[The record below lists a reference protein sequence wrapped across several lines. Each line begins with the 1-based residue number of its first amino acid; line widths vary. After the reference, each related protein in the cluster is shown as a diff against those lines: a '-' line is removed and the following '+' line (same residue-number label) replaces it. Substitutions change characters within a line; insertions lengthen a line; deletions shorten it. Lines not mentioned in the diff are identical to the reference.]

1 LFNLICNFDMK
12 TFSMGGV
19 HPNDNK
25 ISTNAA
31 IEEFPMP
38 SKVVVMM
45 NQHLGAPATPCVA
58 KGDKVKV
65 GQLIGKAEAFMCANV
80 HSPVSGTV
88 SKIDMCKDMF
98 GIAKPAIYI
107 DVEGDEWEESIDRSA
122 DIKRECN
129 LEPKQIVDKLKEMG
143 IVGLG
148 GATFPAHIKYA
159 VPEGKHADYLIINGV
174 ECEPYLTSD
183 HRVMIEHAEE
193 LCIGISI
200 LRKALGVP
208 NAYVGIENNKPEPI
222 RVMTEMAKQ
231 FEGIIVE
238 PLKMKYP
245 QGAEKQLINAITGRC
260 VPSGK
265 LPIDVGC
272 VVSNIGTTYAV
283 YEAVQK
289 NKPLIENILTV
300 TGKSLSSQHNYH
312 VRIGVSY
319 ADIIKQAMGALPEDT
334 GKVISGG
341 PMMGKAMSNFSAPT
355 TKGASS
361 VLVIAMSE
369 AKRAAESNCIR
380 CGKCMHACPMG
391 LEPYLFSQ
399 LVKNGMIEEAGKHN
413 ILDCIE
419 CGCCFFSCPAN
430 KPLLDEIRLGKNKL
444 RAMMAAKKK

>member
-1 LFNLICNFDMK
+1 MK
-12 TFSMGGV
+12 TFAMGGI
-19 HPNDNK
+19 HPEENK
-25 ISTNAA
+25 ISTSAA
-31 IEEFPMP
+31 IEQMP
-38 SKVVVMM
+38 LPKQVVVLM
-45 NQHLGAPATPCVA
+45 NQHLGAPATPVVA

-88 SKIDMCKDMF
+88 NKVDVCKDPF
-98 GIAKPAIYI
+98 GMAKPAIYI
-107 DVEGDEWEESIDRSA
+107 DVEGDEWEESIDRRPE
-122 DIKRECN
+122 IKRECN

-148 GATFPAHIKYA
+148 GATFPAHIKYSI
-159 VPEGKHADYLIINGV
+159 PEGKKAEYLIINAV

-183 HRVMIEHAEE
+183 HRVMLEHAEE
-193 LCIGISI
+193 ICIGISI

-208 NAYVGIENNKPEPI
+208 NAYVGIENNKPDCI
-222 RVMTEMAKQ
+222 AKMRETATK

-245 QGAEKQLINAITGRC
+245 QGAEKQLINAITGRK

-272 VVSNIGTTYAV
+272 VVSNVGTTFAV

-300 TGKSLSSQHNYH
+300 TGKHLPSQHNYQ
-312 VRIGVSY
+312 VRIGISY
-319 ADIIKQAMGALPEDT
+319 ADIIKQAMGELPATT

-341 PMMGKAMSNFSAPT
+341 PMMGKAMCNLDAPT
-355 TKGASS
+355 VKGASS
-361 VLVIAMSE
+361 VLVIDEDE
-369 AKRAAESNCIR
+369 ATRARETACIR
-380 CGKCMHACPMG
+380 CGKCMQACPMG
-391 LEPYLFSQ
+391 LEPYLFSS
-399 LVKNGMIEEAGKHN
+399 LVRNGRIEEAGEHN

-430 KPLLDEIRLGKNKL
+430 KPLLDEIRLGKNKM
-444 RAMMAAKKK
+444 RAILAAKKK

>member
-1 LFNLICNFDMK
+1 MK
-12 TFSMGGV
+12 TFAMGGV

-25 ISTNAA
+25 ISTEAA
-31 IEEFPMP
+31 IEQFPVP
-38 SKVVVMM
+38 AQVVVLM
-45 NQHLGAPATPCVA
+45 NQHLGAPATPIVA

-65 GQLIGKAEAFMCANV
+65 GQLIGEAQAFMCANV

-88 SKIDMCKDMF
+88 SKIDVCKDPF
-98 GIAKPAIYI
+98 GLAKPAIYI
-107 DVEGDEWEESIDRSA
+107 DVEGDEWMETIDRTP

-148 GATFPAHIKYA
+148 GATFPAHIKYS
-159 VPEGKHADYLIINGV
+159 VPEGKKAEYLIINAV

-183 HRVMIEHAEE
+183 HRVMMEHAEE
-193 LCIGISI
+193 ICIGISI

-208 NAYVGIENNKPEPI
+208 NAYIGIENNKPEPI
-222 RVMTEMAKQ
+222 RVMREMAAK

-238 PLKMKYP
+238 PLKLKYP
-245 QGAEKQLINAITGRC
+245 QGAEKQLINAITGRR

-272 VVSNIGTTYAV
+272 VVSNVGTTFAV
-283 YEAVQK
+283 YEAIQK

-300 TGKSLSSQHNYH
+300 TGKKLPSQHNYQ
-312 VRIGVSY
+312 VRIGISY
-319 ADIIKQAMGALPEDT
+319 NDIIKHSIGELPATT

-341 PMMGKAMSNFSAPT
+341 PMMGKAMCNLDGPT
-355 TKGASS
+355 VKGASS
-361 VLVIAMSE
+361 VLVIDESE
-369 AKRAAESNCIR
+369 AVRAKESNCIR
-380 CGKCMHACPMG
+380 CGKCMQACPMG
-391 LEPYLFSQ
+391 LEPYLFSA
-399 LVKNGMIEEAGKHN
+399 LIKNGRYEEAGAHN

-430 KPLLDEIRLGKNKL
+430 KPLLDEVRLGKNKYRGIL
-444 RAMMAAKKK
+444 AARSKK

>member
-1 LFNLICNFDMK
+1 MK
-12 TFSMGGV
+12 TFAMGGV

-25 ISTNAA
+25 ISTEAA
-31 IEEFPMP
+31 IEQFPVP
-38 SKVVVMM
+38 AKVVVLM
-45 NQHLGAPATPCVA
+45 NQHLGAPATPIVA

-65 GQLIGKAEAFMCANV
+65 GQLIGEAQAFMCANV

-88 SKIDMCKDMF
+88 SKIDVCKDPF
-98 GIAKPAIYI
+98 GLAKPAIYI
-107 DVEGDEWEESIDRSA
+107 DVEGDEWMETIDRTP

-148 GATFPAHIKYA
+148 GATFPAHIKYS
-159 VPEGKHADYLIINGV
+159 VPDGKKAEYLIINAV

-183 HRVMIEHAEE
+183 HRVMMEHAEE
-193 LCIGISI
+193 ICIGISI

-208 NAYVGIENNKPEPI
+208 NAYIGIENNKPEPI
-222 RVMTEMAKQ
+222 RVMREMAAK

-238 PLKMKYP
+238 PLKLKYP
-245 QGAEKQLINAITGRC
+245 QGAEKQLINALTGRR

-272 VVSNIGTTYAV
+272 VVSNVGTTFAV
-283 YEAVQK
+283 YEAIQK

-300 TGKSLSSQHNYH
+300 TGKKLPSQHNYQ
-312 VRIGVSY
+312 VRIGISY
-319 ADIIKQAMGALPEDT
+319 NDIIKHSVGELPETT

-341 PMMGKAMSNFSAPT
+341 PMMGKAMCNLDGPT
-355 TKGASS
+355 VKGASS
-361 VLVIAMSE
+361 VLVIDESE
-369 AKRAAESNCIR
+369 AVRAKESNCIR

-391 LEPYLFSQ
+391 LEPYLFSA
-399 LVKNGMIEEAGKHN
+399 LIKNGRYEEAGAHN

-430 KPLLDEIRLGKNKL
+430 KPLLDEVRLGKNKYRGIL
-444 RAMMAAKKK
+444 AARSKK

>member
-1 LFNLICNFDMK
+1 
-12 TFSMGGV
+12 MGGV
-19 HPNDNK
+19 HPEENK
-25 ISTNAA
+25 ISSDAA
-31 IEEFPMP
+31 IEQFPLP
-38 SKVVVMM
+38 KQVVVLM
-45 NQHLGAPATPCVA
+45 NQHLGAPATPIVA

-65 GQLIGKAEAFMCANV
+65 GQLIGRAEAFMCANV

-88 SKIDMCKDMF
+88 NKVDTCKDAF
-98 GIAKPAIYI
+98 GLNKPAIYI
-107 DVEGDEWEESIDRSA
+107 DVEGDEWEESIDRTP

-129 LEPKQIVDKLKEMG
+129 LEPKQIVEKLKEMG

-159 VPEGKHADYLIINGV
+159 VPDGKKAEYLIINAV

-183 HRVMIEHAEE
+183 NRVMLELAEQA
-193 LCIGISI
+193 CIGISI

-208 NAYVGIENNKPEPI
+208 NAYIGIENNKPRAI
-222 RVMTEMAKQ
+222 AKMKEVASK

-238 PLKMKYP
+238 PLKVKYP
-245 QGAEKQLINAITGRC
+245 QGAEKQLINAITGRR

-272 VVSNIGTTYAV
+272 VVSNIGTTFAV

-300 TGKSLSSQHNYH
+300 TGKKLASQHNYQ
-312 VRIGVSY
+312 VRIGISY
-319 ADIIKQAMGALPEDT
+319 NDIIKHSIGELPATT

-341 PMMGKAMSNFSAPT
+341 PMMGKAMCNLDGPT
-355 TKGASS
+355 VKGASS
-361 VLVIAMSE
+361 VLVIDEGE
-369 AKRAAESNCIR
+369 ATRAQESNCIR
-380 CGKCMHACPMG
+380 CGKCIQACPMG
-391 LEPYLFSQ
+391 LQPYLFSA
-399 LVKNGMIEEAGKHN
+399 LVRNGRIEEAGTNN

-430 KPLLDEIRLGKNKL
+430 KPLLDEIRLGKNKM
-444 RAMMAAKKK
+444 RAILAAKKK

>member
-1 LFNLICNFDMK
+1 
-12 TFSMGGV
+12 MGGV
-19 HPNDNK
+19 HPEENK
-25 ISTNAA
+25 ISSDAA
-31 IEEFPMP
+31 IEQFPLP
-38 SKVVVMM
+38 KQVVVLM
-45 NQHLGAPATPCVA
+45 NQHLGAPATPIVA

-65 GQLIGKAEAFMCANV
+65 GQLIGRAEAFMCANV

-88 SKIDMCKDMF
+88 NKVDTCKDAF
-98 GIAKPAIYI
+98 GLNKPAIYI
-107 DVEGDEWEESIDRSA
+107 DVEGDEWEESIDRTP

-129 LEPKQIVDKLKEMG
+129 LEPKQIVEKLKEMG

-159 VPEGKHADYLIINGV
+159 VPDGKKAEYLIINAV

-183 HRVMIEHAEE
+183 NRVMLELAEQA
-193 LCIGISI
+193 CIGISI

-208 NAYVGIENNKPEPI
+208 NAYIGIENNKPRAI
-222 RVMTEMAKQ
+222 AKMKEVASK

-238 PLKMKYP
+238 PLKVKYP
-245 QGAEKQLINAITGRC
+245 QGAEKQLINAITGRR

-272 VVSNIGTTYAV
+272 VVSNIGTTFAV

-300 TGKSLSSQHNYH
+300 TGKKLASQHNYQ
-312 VRIGVSY
+312 VRIGISY
-319 ADIIKQAMGALPEDT
+319 NDIIKHSIGELPATT

-341 PMMGKAMSNFSAPT
+341 PMMGKAMCNLDGPT
-355 TKGASS
+355 VKGASS
-361 VLVIAMSE
+361 VLVIDEGE
-369 AKRAAESNCIR
+369 ATRAQESNCIR
-380 CGKCMHACPMG
+380 CGKCIQACPMG
-391 LEPYLFSQ
+391 LQPYLFSA
-399 LVKNGMIEEAGKHN
+399 LVRNGRIEEAGANN

-430 KPLLDEIRLGKNKL
+430 KPLLDEIRLGKNKM
-444 RAMMAAKKK
+444 RAILAAKKK

>member
-1 LFNLICNFDMK
+1 MK
-12 TFSMGGV
+12 TFAMGGV
-19 HPNDNK
+19 HPEENK

-31 IEEFPMP
+31 IEQMP
-38 SKVVVMM
+38 LPKQVAVLM
-45 NQHLGAPATPCVA
+45 NQHLGAPATPIVA

-65 GQLIGKAEAFMCANV
+65 GQLIAEAQAFMCANI

-88 SKIDMCKDMF
+88 NKIDVCKDMV
-98 GIAKPAIYI
+98 GLPKTAIYI
-107 DVEGDEWEESIDRSA
+107 DVEGDEWMESIDRTP

-129 LEPKQIVDKLKEMG
+129 LEPKEIVAKLKEMG

-148 GATFPAHIKYA
+148 GATFPAHIKYS
-159 VPEGKHADYLIINGV
+159 VPEGKKAEYLIINAA

-183 HRVMIEHAEE
+183 HRVMMEHAEE
-193 LCIGISI
+193 ICIGVSI

-208 NAYVGIENNKPEPI
+208 NAYIGIESNKPEPI
-222 RVMTEMAKQ
+222 RVMTEAAKQ

-238 PLKMKYP
+238 PLVVKYP
-245 QGAEKQLINAITGRC
+245 QGAEKQLINSITGRK

-272 VVSNIGTTYAV
+272 VVSNIGTTFAV
-283 YEAVQK
+283 YEAIQK

-300 TGKSLSSQHNYH
+300 TGKKLPSQHNYQC
-312 VRIGVSY
+312 RIGITY
-319 ADIIKQAMGALPEDT
+319 NDIIKHALGELPANT

-341 PMMGKAMSNFSAPT
+341 TMMGKAISNLDAPT

-361 VLVIAMSE
+361 VLVMDESE
-369 AKRAAESNCIR
+369 SRRGPESNCIR
-380 CGKCMHACPMG
+380 CGKCINACPMG
-391 LEPYLFSQ
+391 LEPYLFSA
-399 LVKNGMIEEAGKHN
+399 LVKNNRIEEAKEHN

-430 KPLLDEIRLGKNKL
+430 KPLTDEIRLGKNKV
-444 RAMMAAKKK
+444 RAMMAAKK